1 MADTIALCVTTTT
14 LYSCSFFPQQMWRQ
28 LWTQVTFWQVLK
40 CSSVALKEF
49 QEIFFYLQFSHPE
62 RSKSM
67 WKRRKS
73 FSVMTELGIS
83 SWQTDNKST
92 FNILIVWFWQLSCQ
106 SRGLENQ
113 FLLLYFSLRWGR
125 DCEAI
130 LYKAFSIQ
138 RPLNCRWYKKKK
150 KTEKKY
156 LIVLIQSPLL
166 WPPLIVLPLK
176 LSICKRVG
184 EVHQWPPEYDIN
196 AV

>member
-1 MADTIALCVTTTT
+1 MCYYNHPLFMFILSPTDVKTTVNTGDFLT
-14 LYSCSFFPQQMWRQ
+14 GAQVQQCGSQ
-28 LWTQVTFWQVLK
+28 
-40 CSSVALKEF
+40 SVSRD
-49 QEIFFYLQFSHPE
+49 FFYLQFSHPE
-62 RSKSM
+62 RSKRM

-73 FSVMTELGIS
+73 FSAMTELGIS

-125 DCEAI
+125 DCEAV

-150 KTEKKY
+150 TKLKK
-156 LIVLIQSPLL
+156 
-166 WPPLIVLPLK
+166 
-176 LSICKRVG
+176 SI
-184 EVHQWPPEYDIN
+184 
-196 AV
+196 